1 MKNLS
6 YESHISLLKR
16 NMVFDNLGE
25 ACLEELRDLYRVNE
39 YKKNEIIESV
49 HSTPKDV
56 HFIISGGIKRVLKK
70 SKTREHIFDISY
82 PDSLDCFYIEW
93 LSNVSSST
101 NLASI
106 SNDTLVISFSLADWE
121 QILFRH
127 PQLREKF
134 IAYLFAKHQKI
145 ETRLITQL
153 LSISSEER
161 YHNALKDFP
170 KLKWELTKKEI
181 GAYIG
186 VAPETISRLLS
197 QTLSKI
203 I

>member
-1 MKNLS
+1 
-6 YESHISLLKR
+6 
-16 NMVFDNLGE
+16 MVFFNSNE
-25 ACLEELRDLYRVNE
+25 ECLIDLHHPYKLR
-39 YKKNEIIESV
+39 KFHKNQIIEST
-49 HSTPKDV
+49 SAASKEV

-70 SKTREHIFDISY
+70 SKTREHIFEISY

-93 LSNVSSST
+93 LSKVSSGT

-106 SNDTLVISFSLADWE
+106 SNDTLVISISLADWE
-121 QILFRH
+121 QILSRH

-145 ETRLITQL
+145 ENRLITQL

-161 YHNALKDFP
+161 YHTAIKDFP

-197 QTLSKI
+197 QTLPKI

>member
-1 MKNLS
+1 
-6 YESHISLLKR
+6 
-16 NMVFDNLGE
+16 MVFDKFSDE
-25 ACLEELRDLYRVNE
+25 HLEELRDLYRVNE
-39 YKKNEIIESV
+39 FKKNQIIESA

-70 SKTREHIFDISY
+70 SKTREHIFEISY

-93 LSNVSSST
+93 LSKVSSST

-106 SNDTLVISFSLADWE
+106 SNDTLVISISLADWE
-121 QILFRH
+121 QILSKH

-145 ETRLITQL
+145 ENRLITQL

-161 YHNALKDFP
+161 YHTAIKDFP

-197 QTLSKI
+197 QTLPKI